1 MSRVPDPFRKTE
13 IERFF
18 NRLEMYVDR
27 HNGHFGK
34 PARIY
39 TDNSTE
45 FLNVK
50 YLVAFI
56 EEAIEVQYKIP
67 RKGKDDA
74 P

>member
-1 MSRVPDPFRKTE
+1 MSRRHHDPTHKAE

-18 NRLEMYVDR
+18 TRLDRYVER
-27 HNGHFGK
+27 HSGHFGK

-39 TDNSTE
+39 TDNSIE
-45 FLNVK
+45 FRSVT
-50 YLVAFI
+50 YLTAI
-56 EEAIEVQYKIP
+56 EEAIEIQYKIP